1 MRQVIDSF
9 SAGVKET
16 ILPNACTIR
25 HISVQLSLDV
35 VQRQTS
41 LRWMALALRCGR
53 SKHAGKDD
61 SVVTDPGGQ

>member
-41 LRWMALALRCGR
+41 LRWMALALRRGR
-53 SKHAGKDD
+53 SQHAGKDD